1 MENRFIYTNLTQEN
15 VRKLLA
21 HTTTEH
27 LNGKLIHIQ
36 AMSQS
41 VVVIYVCFVGVMFK
55 RAYQI

>member
-1 MENRFIYTNLTQEN
+1 MSEEA
-15 VRKLLA
+15 KLLA

-36 AMSQS
+36 ATSQR
-41 VVVIYVCFVGVMFK
+41 VVVIYVCFVGVMLK